1 MKFPFQNSVPKKYN
15 LVLIH
20 NQSGNSLFHY
30 ACINEQ
36 TTAHS
41 FTSFDSLEEILKKA
55 DKTIPFIIHVKGTGI
70 LARSVENAPN
80 YKERLLVSGR
90 EDEFY
95 FNSYELSGSILV
107 SFARKNII
115 DEFLD
120 PIKAAKGFIWAL
132 YIGPSI
138 LPFKSEHL
146 NTIQSDYV
154 LSFPSSD
161 QIILAKNEQELPE
174 KQVQASYLEAIIH
187 FIWQKNTRSDQFY
200 QGIDDETLVQT
211 KTNYKDSKLFRT
223 LGLSILGFFLITLT
237 ANYFLVNHLNQVAV
251 DYEQEIAGYQENFAI
266 IDRTRQEKQ
275 RKLVLFQ
282 NSGMQSGN
290 PLSYYSD
297 EIGTTVPKD
306 IQFTEME
313 LFPLSQQLKPKHKV
327 ETDHSQII
335 IHGITM
341 NSKILDDWMEELE
354 KKEWIQSV
362 EVINYSRLDDRNSIF
377 HIIIHIRE

>member
-1 MKFPFQNSVPKKYN
+1 MKLPFQNSAPKKYN
-15 LVLIH
+15 LILIH
-20 NQSGNSLFHY
+20 NQSGNALLHF

-36 TTAHS
+36 TMAHEL
-41 FTSFDSLEEILKKA
+41 TSFESMEELLKKA
-55 DKTIPFIIHVKGTGI
+55 DKKIPFIIHVRGAGI

-95 FNSYELSGSILV
+95 FNSYERSGSILV
-107 SFARKNII
+107 SFARKNVM
-115 DEFLD
+115 DEFLN
-120 PIKAAKGFIWAL
+120 PIAAVKGFIWAL

-138 LPFKSEHL
+138 LPFKLENL

-161 QIILAKNEQELPE
+161 QVTISKNEQELSE
-174 KQVQASYLEAIIH
+174 KQVQASYLEAIINYTY
-187 FIWQKNTRSDQFY
+187 QKNANSDVFH
-200 QGIDDETLVQT
+200 QGIDEETFKKT
-211 KTNYKDSKLFRT
+211 KSEYKDYRQFRII
-223 LGLSILGFFLITLT
+223 GLSILSFFLVTLT
-237 ANYFLVNHLNQVAV
+237 INYFLVNHLNQVAA

-266 IDRTRQEKQ
+266 IDRTKQEKQ
-275 RKLVLFQ
+275 RKLILFQ

-290 PLSYYSD
+290 LLSYYAD
-297 EIGTTVPKD
+297 EIGVTVPKD
-306 IQFTEME
+306 IQFAEME
-313 LFPLSQQLKPKHKV
+313 LFPLAQQLKPKHKV
-327 ETDHSQII
+327 ETDNSKII

-341 NSKILDDWMEELE
+341 NSKILDDWMEDLE
-354 KKEWIQSV
+354 QKEWIQSV